1 MPPSDYQTVTSLSQT
16 ILPLCDTLFSDDPDL
31 VYQLNR
37 HANFLVRLCSLWQV
51 KVRSINVSNMPESWG
66 PAEDDVLRA
75 LVSERQAA
83 WDTDDVDGEGEDD
96 YIETDSEDEDC
107 GELLYASE
115 VSAIADAYRE
125 SSDALLPSHWGY
137 YTESSPTLNLP
148 STSTRSPRK
157 RNRID

>member
-1 MPPSDYQTVTSLSQT
+1 
-16 ILPLCDTLFSDDPDL
+16 
-31 VYQLNR
+31 
-37 HANFLVRLCSLWQV
+37 
-51 KVRSINVSNMPESWG
+51 MPESWG